1 MTNDHLLI
9 VPCSLLIAHC
19 SLFIAPYNLPM
30 KKRRLARFEAAAQ
43 SFIEGTLSR
52 FLGGRVEQAEI
63 AALLVRALEDSHEQG
78 DTADTFTVTLH
89 PQDWQKIRQRHPD
102 LEVELVVHLV
112 QMAQQSNLVLPQRP
126 QVRVVADEQNGRQQI
141 RIHAERQLSP
151 EGEQTQQFS
160 RRAFEAGLA
169 AQQAIQ
175 QVDAFLIVDGRTHVP
190 LDKPLI
196 TIGRLAENDVVLD
209 SAVVSRKHAQIR
221 WRYGRFILYDVGS
234 RLGTQVNE
242 QAITECALRPGD
254 VLLVGN
260 IPIIYGEGSSQ
271 GKRVVRPTSTNSA
284 AESTLL
290 FRPVENEEESE

>member
-9 VPCSLLIAHC
+9 VHC
-19 SLFIAPYNLPM
+19 SLPIAPYNLPM

-52 FLGGRVEQAEI
+52 FLGGRVEKAEI
-63 AALLVRALEDSHEQG
+63 AALLVRTLEDSHEQG
-78 DTADTFTVTLH
+78 DTADTFTVALH
-89 PQDWQKIRQRHPD
+89 PQDWHKIRQRHPD
-102 LEVELVVHLV
+102 LEAELVAHLIQV
-112 QMAQQSNLVLPQRP
+112 AQQSNLVLPQRP
-126 QVRVVADEQNGRQQI
+126 QVRILADEQNGRQQI
-141 RIHAERQLSP
+141 RIHAERQLPP

-160 RRAFEAGLA
+160 RHAFEAGLA

-196 TIGRLAENDVVLD
+196 TIGRHVENDVVLD

-242 QAITECALRPGD
+242 QPITECALRPGD
-254 VLLVGN
+254 VILVGN
-260 IPIIYGEGSSQ
+260 VALIYGEGVTQ
-271 GKRVVRPTSTNSA
+271 GKRVVRPAPTSSA
-284 AESTLL
+284 AESTLIFEL
-290 FRPVENEEESE
+290 LDDEEEPV